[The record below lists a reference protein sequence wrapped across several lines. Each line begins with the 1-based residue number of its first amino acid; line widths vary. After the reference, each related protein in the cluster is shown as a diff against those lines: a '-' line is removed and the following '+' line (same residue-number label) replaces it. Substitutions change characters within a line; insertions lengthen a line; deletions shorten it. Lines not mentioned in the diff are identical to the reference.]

1 MGAGKSLQVGEL
13 ARFSSL
19 TGLGLADLGELSES
33 QLAAVREV
41 ALEEQQRRAWSTNT
55 ELLASAVELLQ
66 QILARLDVGVRVG
79 LVKELRQ
86 PVDLPR
92 IPRPEWVKPEPDADP
107 AAARGDEVVM
117 SPREFFASMGRK
129 R

>member
-1 MGAGKSLQVGEL
+1 M
-13 ARFSSL
+13 
-19 TGLGLADLGELSES
+19 SES
-33 QLAAVREV
+33 QLLAIQEV

-66 QILARLDVGVRVG
+66 QILARLDAGLPVG
-79 LVKELRQ
+79 LVKELRR
-86 PVDLPR
+86 PVDPPR
-92 IPRPEWVKPEPDADP
+92 IPRPAWVKPEPDADP